1 MRSETVDDDVIEIEV
16 AEKPQV
22 APLRLLL
29 AGEIYEFRVPK
40 LYGLMSTVRGIQDSK
55 GPKGMAEV
63 AMFGKIEDWLFG
75 AMSKADAKRVR
86 DRLEDQDDSLD
97 VEHLVEVFQHLVK
110 AASDRPTGG
119 KRSD

>member
-1 MRSETVDDDVIEIEV
+1 MDEDVIEIEV

-55 GPKGMAEV
+55 RPKGMAEV

-75 AMSKADAKRVR
+75 AMSKADANRVR
-86 DRLEDQDDSLD
+86 DRLNDEDDSLD

-119 KRSD
+119 KRSG

>member
-1 MRSETVDDDVIEIEV
+1 MDDDVIEIEV
-16 AEKPQV
+16 PEKPQA
-22 APLRLLL
+22 APLRLML

-40 LYGLMSTVRGIQDSK
+40 VYGLMSTVRGLQDNK

-75 AMSKADAKRVR
+75 AMNKADEKRVR
-86 DRLEDQDDSLD
+86 ARLDDQDDQLD
-97 VEHLVEVFQHLVK
+97 VAHLIEAFQHLVK

-119 KRSD
+119 KRSG